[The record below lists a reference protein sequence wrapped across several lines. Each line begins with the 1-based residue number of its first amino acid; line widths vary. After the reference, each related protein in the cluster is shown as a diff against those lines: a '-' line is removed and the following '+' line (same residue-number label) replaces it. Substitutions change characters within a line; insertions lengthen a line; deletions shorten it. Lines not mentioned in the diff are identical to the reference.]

1 MITRRT
7 LIAVSGFA
15 ALAAPQIV
23 RASCG
28 ANMSTPVATDIDSPY
43 TIEQAYLDTTIP
55 YHKSGIALA
64 NIGLDDIE
72 DDRVLEV
79 TQSLLDTFPAELDEL
94 HALREGILGEA
105 EPDEPTREMMLLA
118 MGGVESCTDETHMDF
133 MRSEWIAKTYAGQD
147 DKPFAFVN
155 MMVLLLEMEMHQ
167 HMVAE
172 QLSENEDLLE
182 FCTRMHELRDPQIA
196 VLKEVR
202 GELISAY

>member
-1 MITRRT
+1 
-7 LIAVSGFA
+7 
-15 ALAAPQIV
+15 
-23 RASCG
+23 
-28 ANMSTPVATDIDSPY
+28 MSTPVATDIDSPY

-64 NIGLDDIE
+64 TIGLEDIE
-72 DDRVLEV
+72 DDRILEV
-79 TQSLLDTFPAELDEL
+79 TQSILDTFPAEIEEL
-94 HALREGILGEA
+94 HALRKDILGEA
-105 EPDEPTREMMLLA
+105 EPEDPDREMMLLA

-133 MRSEWIAKTYAGQD
+133 MRSEWVAEKYAGQD
-147 DKPFAFVN
+147 DKPFAYVS

-172 QLSENEDLLE
+172 QLSDNEDLLA